1 MADAGLLADADRHA
15 GVGVAAVD
23 AGNILL
29 VQVDA
34 VGGMGGH
41 RHASQGQWRQGH
53 ELEGTLPGLDHF
65 GSPDGLDTRPAS
77 CRPLSLSAFQREHRP
92 PPRPVPPSCCCPDTR
107 RAPDVPGPW
116 GHRTRWGLPSI
127 LPQLLGAR
135 TSFTQEPK
143 PDTGPVWRT
152 APYPPWR
159 TTSSVVPDLIRRWR
173 RPECSPA
180 RTGGLDNG
188 SDPPRTET
196 YTIRHLSG
204 RQPGNPRGGFPTLGT
219 TSSVGPDPIRRRRR
233 PEGSPARTGGLDN
246 GSDPA
251 RPDTYQIRQ
260 LSGRSSGNSRGGFTH
275 L

>member
-1 MADAGLLADADRHA
+1 MIRRTPRSTRSDTLFPYTTLFR
-15 GVGVAAVD
+15 
-23 AGNILL
+23 
-29 VQVDA
+29 
-34 VGGMGGH
+34 
-41 RHASQGQWRQGH
+41 S
-53 ELEGTLPGLDHF
+53 TLPGLDHF

-159 TTSSVVPDLIRRWR
+159 TTSSVVPD
-173 RPECSPA
+173 
-180 RTGGLDNG
+180 
-188 SDPPRTET
+188 
-196 YTIRHLSG
+196 
-204 RQPGNPRGGFPTLGT
+204 
-219 TSSVGPDPIRRRRR
+219 PIRRRRR
-233 PEGSPARTGGLDN
+233 PEGSPARTGGLDKDRKSTRLN
-246 GSDPA
+246 
-251 RPDTYQIRQ
+251 
-260 LSGRSSGNSRGGFTH
+260 SSH
-275 L
+275 